1 MNASKNSDQLALV
14 TIYEVSK
21 LLNAATPLNSKLQ
34 QVLNIM
40 SAQLNMQRGII
51 WLKLHPERLTI
62 AASAGIAE
70 EDIECGE
77 LAADKHI
84 TEQVFKHSMAI
95 VIPDIHAESRF
106 FSKAGAARSKHDSV
120 YTYIG
125 VPIKAQGNTLGVL
138 SFQYSKKSSFQSC
151 QAKLQILSMAANIIG
166 QSIHLHQRINSEQQQ
181 LIQENTQLQKAFNNK
196 YEVNRIVGESRQM
209 QSIMAQVKM
218 AAPNT
223 STVLLRG
230 ESGTGKEMI
239 AHALHQLSSRANK
252 PFIRLNCASLSENLL
267 ESELFGHEKGAF
279 TGALQQRKGRFEQAH
294 GGTLFL
300 DEIGDISPAFQ
311 VKLLRVLQ
319 EQEFERVGGNHTI
332 KVDVRLICATHR
344 NLEVMVSNGTFRADL
359 YYRMHVI
366 SIHLPPLRERLEDIP
381 ILAEQVLS
389 GYNLANQT
397 KKHISKSAM
406 HVLLN
411 CQWPGNIRELEN
423 CVTRVCTLSRE
434 DVIDAKDMP
443 CQSNSCISIGL
454 WQSAALQMPPV
465 KNHETHPTLHDGA
478 ITNDRAITAHETTKS
493 ARDQLIDAMN
503 ACGWVQAKAAR
514 MLNLT
519 SRQLGYALK
528 KHHIIIKKL

>member
-1 MNASKNSDQLALV
+1 MYTAKNSDQFALV

-21 LLNAATPLNSKLQ
+21 LLNTPTAFNSKFQ

-62 AASAGIAE
+62 AATAGIAE
-70 EDIECGE
+70 EEIQRGE
-77 LAADKHI
+77 LAADEYM
-84 TEQVFKHSMAI
+84 TDQVFKHSMAI
-95 VIPDIHAESRF
+95 VIPDMHAESSF
-106 FSKAGAARSKHDSV
+106 FNKTGAPKCRHDSTD
-120 YTYIG
+120 TYIG
-125 VPIKAQGNTLGVL
+125 VPIKAQGHTLGVL

-151 QAKLQILSMAANIIG
+151 RAKLQILSMAANIIG
-166 QSIHLHQRINSEQQQ
+166 QSIQLHQKSNSEQQQ
-181 LIQENTQLQKAFNNK
+181 LIQENTELQKALNTK
-196 YEVNRIVGESRQM
+196 YEINSIIGQSRQM
-209 QSIMAQVKM
+209 QSVLAQVKM
-218 AAPNT
+218 AAPST
-223 STVLLRG
+223 CTVLLRG

-239 AHALHQLSSRANK
+239 AHALHQLSKRANK

-344 NLEVMVSNGTFRADL
+344 NLEAMVSNDTFRADL
-359 YYRMHVI
+359 YYRINVV

-389 GYNLANQT
+389 RYNLANQT
-397 KKHISKSAM
+397 KKHISKSVM
-406 HVLLN
+406 NILSH
-411 CQWPGNIRELEN
+411 CRWPGNIRELEN
-423 CVTRVCTLSRE
+423 CVTRVCTLSSQNIIE
-434 DVIDAKDMP
+434 AEHMP
-443 CQSNSCISIGL
+443 CQSNSCISIDI
-454 WQSAALQMPPV
+454 WQRPAQEMQKANTNISMP
-465 KNHETHPTLHDGA
+465 KLDAE
-478 ITNDRAITAHETTKS
+478 RAEPDTKHS
-493 ARDQLIDAMN
+493 MRDQLIAAMN
-503 ACGWVQAKAAR
+503 ASGWVQAKAAR
-514 MLNLT
+514 MLNLS